1 MIKVQRVARVALGVR
16 DLDKQTAFYV
26 DTWGLG
32 ITEEADGKVYLR
44 TTAPEHNAVTLG
56 RADESGLQELGLEVA
71 SADDLE
77 RAATELAD
85 AGAAIL
91 KAPGP
96 ADRPGAKRNMRLRDP
111 DGNVVELFWGDEPV
125 REDYGTRNVKPLN
138 LNHVVLRTTDVDRA
152 HAFYKGHFGF
162 RESDWNGHH
171 MVFLR
176 CNEIHHQIAF
186 TTRSKVGLDHV
197 AFEVNDFFEIAKGVY
212 FLGDK
217 GVPRIW
223 GPGRHGAGN
232 NLFSYFWDPE
242 RNIIEY
248 TADIIR
254 IKDESAWTPRVWP
267 GRDTVDLWKQGPPKV
282 MKD

>member
-242 RNIIEY
+242 QNIIEY

>member
-32 ITEEADGKVYLR
+32 ITEEADGKIYLR

-56 RADESGLQELGLEVA
+56 RADETGLQELGFEVA

-85 AGAAIL
+85 AGTAIV

-111 DGNVVELFWGDEPV
+111 DGNLVELFWGDEAV

-162 RESDWNGHH
+162 KESDWNGHQ

-186 TTRSKVGLDHV
+186 TTRSKAGLDHV

-212 FLGDK
+212 YLGDK

-242 RNIIEY
+242 QNIIEY

-254 IKDESAWTPRVWP
+254 IKDDAAWTPRVWP

>member
-56 RADESGLQELGLEVA
+56 RADETGLQELGLEVA

-111 DGNVVELFWGDEPV
+111 DANVVELFWGDEPV

-242 RNIIEY
+242 QNIIEY

>member
-1 MIKVQRVARVALGVR
+1 MIKVQRVGRVALGVR

-56 RADESGLQELGLEVA
+56 RADETGLQEIGLEVA

-85 AGAAIL
+85 AGTAIM

-162 RESDWNGHH
+162 KESDWNGHH

-186 TTRSKVGLDHV
+186 TTRAKAGLDHV

-212 FLGDK
+212 YLGDK
-217 GVPRIW
+217 GVARIW

-242 RNIIEY
+242 QNIIEY

-254 IKDESAWTPRVWP
+254 IKDDAAWTPRVWP

>member
-56 RADESGLQELGLEVA
+56 RADESGLQEVGLEVA

-111 DGNVVELFWGDEPV
+111 DGNVVELFWGDEAV

-186 TTRSKVGLDHV
+186 TTRSKAGLDHV

-242 RNIIEY
+242 QNIIEY

>member
-56 RADESGLQELGLEVA
+56 RADETGLQELGLEVA

-242 RNIIEY
+242 QNIIEY